1 MRAAAGGAAGG
12 PEAAFKKRRAARLAV
27 RSNIALV
34 LFKLG
39 AGLATG
45 SVSVFSEAIHS
56 TVDLV
61 ASGVAYLSVKTSD
74 LPADAEHPYGHGKV
88 ENLSA
93 VAEALLIFIAAA
105 FILYNAI
112 ERALR
117 QAPIARLDLA
127 MAVMLFS
134 AGANCFVSRH
144 LLRVARATDSVALA
158 ADAWHLRVDLYTSL
172 AVLLGLLVVR
182 FTGWSFI
189 DPVIGVA
196 VALLIV
202 RTAIQLTR
210 EAGGPLLDRLLPAE
224 EIARLQEILDADQR
238 VLGYHKVRARKAGS
252 QRHIDLHLLVDEA
265 MSLRDAHRLAEEV
278 EDRIREEFGQ
288 SGVHIVT
295 HVEPATEEELAVDTH
310 DPGIQK
316 GTPPTEPGIA
326 MPRGFR
332 YGEREI
338 SRKREPFGRKRERGR
353 AFL

>member
-1 MRAAAGGAAGG
+1 MARRGFRESELIAVARAAASPSGTRK
-12 PEAAFKKRRAARLAV
+12 PV
-27 RSNIALV
+27 VPS
-34 LFKLG
+34 
-39 AGLATG
+39 
-45 SVSVFSEAIHS
+45 S
-56 TVDLV
+56 TI
-61 ASGVAYLSVKTSD
+61 S
-74 LPADAEHPYGHGKV
+74 
-88 ENLSA
+88 
-93 VAEALLIFIAAA
+93 
-105 FILYNAI
+105 
-112 ERALR
+112 
-117 QAPIARLDLA
+117 
-127 MAVMLFS
+127 M
-134 AGANCFVSRH
+134 
-144 LLRVARATDSVALA
+144 
-158 ADAWHLRVDLYTSL
+158 
-172 AVLLGLLVVR
+172 LGLLVVR

-316 GTPPTEPGIA
+316 GTESTRRHGDTEGA
-326 MPRGFR
+326 GDHSQ
-332 YGEREI
+332 GWT
-338 SRKREPFGRKRERGR
+338 G
-353 AFL
+353 